1 LQGLTFEEFNMQW
14 LIALETDGDPITSCR
29 LMNIFRRKGVSIVT
43 LAMAARPEGFSV
55 IAVADTPESLVE
67 HIFNFLRRVEG
78 VQNVT
83 YYRHEPL
90 GDASF
95 VFIDADVDSSSIARF
110 LQTFPES
117 KLIFA
122 SHGKY
127 LLEIPGDRK
136 AQAAS
141 LSGGKQEILP
151 FSRVK
156 TSIPQPELVAAQA
169 S

>member
-1 LQGLTFEEFNMQW
+1 MQW
-14 LIALETDGDPITSCR
+14 LIALQTNGDPITSCR

-43 LAMAARPEGFSV
+43 LVMAARPEGYSV
-55 IAVADTPESLVE
+55 IAVAETPPADVE

-78 VQNVT
+78 VQHVT
-83 YYRHEPL
+83 YYQHEPL
-90 GDASF
+90 GEASF
-95 VFIDADVDSSSIARF
+95 VFIDADAGSSSLARF

-127 LLEIPGDRK
+127 LLEIPEDRK
-136 AQAAS
+136 SRHAS
-141 LSGGKQEILP
+141 LTGGSAEILP
-151 FSRVK
+151 FARVRS
-156 TSIPQPELVAAQA
+156 SIQQPELITAQA